1 MVAVRGLGQYWPE
14 ANTEVDVPIEVFHA
28 TDPPERRRQ
37 RDFLEFGVVRG
48 NSGSLVVLI
57 LSAGEQEAHRH
68 EQEHVGVV
76 LEGEFAFFDGEHE
89 TVLRGGDLYRVPADV
104 PNGVRC
110 GARAIVV
117 QVRGDVRR

>member
-1 MVAVRGLGQYWPE
+1 M
-14 ANTEVDVPIEVFHA
+14 PIEVFQA

-76 LEGEFAFFDGEHE
+76 LEGEFEFFDGEQE
-89 TVLRGGDLYRVPADV
+89 TVLRAGDLYRVPADA
-104 PNGVRC
+104 PHGVRC
-110 GARAIVV
+110 ADRAIVS